1 LKQQKHKKE
10 KGGEREKKLIKKK
23 RIQTQIPGGE
33 IQGAA
38 PRQTFQFQKKKAR
51 RRRTGARSLSRS
63 MSLKP

>member
-51 RRRTGARSLSRS
+51 RRRIRSLSRS